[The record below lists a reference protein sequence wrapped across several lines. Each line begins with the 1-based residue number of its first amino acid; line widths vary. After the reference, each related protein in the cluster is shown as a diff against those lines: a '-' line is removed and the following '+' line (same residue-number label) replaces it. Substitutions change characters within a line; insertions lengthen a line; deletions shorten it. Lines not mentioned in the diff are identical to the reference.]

1 MLQLFITLL
10 TLISKVIEYGA
21 APNKENEMCVVVLQC
36 RYAPNSPNGLKRI
49 HDLAKFEYHSV

>member
-21 APNKENEMCVVVLQC
+21 TPNKENEMCAVVFQC
-36 RYAPNSPNGLKRI
+36 CYVPNLPNGLKRI
-49 HDLAKFEYHSV
+49 HDLAKFEYHSA